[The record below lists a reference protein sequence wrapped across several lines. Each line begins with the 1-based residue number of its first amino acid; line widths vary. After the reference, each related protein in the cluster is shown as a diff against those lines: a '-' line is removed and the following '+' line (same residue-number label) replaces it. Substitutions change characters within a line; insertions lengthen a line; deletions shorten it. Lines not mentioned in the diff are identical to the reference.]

1 MPPRLLLILGLSL
14 IWARLVGSWV
24 TIYRG
29 KSGVGLKLT
38 LGEGMGYGWRD
49 SEKKR
54 NRDVVERCFAPKVL
68 RK

>member
-1 MPPRLLLILGLSL
+1 MPQGLLLILGLSL

-24 TIYRG
+24 IIYRG
-29 KSGVGLKLT
+29 KSGVGLKLK
-38 LGEGMGYGWRD
+38 LGEGMGYGWSY

-54 NRDVVERCFAPKVL
+54 NRDGERCFAPKVC

>member
-1 MPPRLLLILGLSL
+1 VI
-14 IWARLVGSWV
+14 
-24 TIYRG
+24 IYRG

-38 LGEGMGYGWRD
+38 LGEGMGYGWSD